1 MKRRNKTETPRANE
15 RGRAAQLL
23 AQVVM
28 PPNRTIDQVLSRHN
42 LTPFESELL
51 YGVVRRLNTLKAAV
65 QPFLRQPFRRKD
77 GDVEML
83 LLVGAYQL
91 YFTDIPS
98 HSAVDETVGACAAL
112 RKPWAKGLLNAVLRK
127 VADTSA
133 TLTDRT
139 FEQPSWLI
147 EEVTESYDQPQE
159 ILGALSERAPMTLR
173 VNRARIAPERYV
185 EALEVAGIDHDRN
198 WHAETITLKQPM
210 AQARLPG
217 FADGWVA
224 TQDAAAQFAA
234 HLLAVQPGDLWLD
247 ACAAPGGKLF
257 HGIETQPE
265 SRAVALEL
273 KESRAQTLR
282 QEADRLGH
290 RQFSLLV
297 GDAEGRD
304 WWAGEPFDRILLDSP
319 CSGTGTIRR
328 NPDIRLHQSP
338 EGVLELAALQRR
350 LLANL
355 WQMLKPGG
363 SLLYCTCSI
372 LRQENDDIIR
382 AHLDQSP
389 DATTAPIELPSGERT
404 ELGWQL
410 LPTDY
415 KTDGFYYA
423 QLMKAS

>member
-1 MKRRNKTETPRANE
+1 MKRGSASSTE

-23 AQVVM
+23 AQVVL
-28 PPNRTIDQVLSRHN
+28 PPNRTIDQVLSRHT
-42 LTPFESELL
+42 LTPLESELL
-51 YGVVRRLNTLKAAV
+51 YGVTRRLYTLRSAV

-91 YFTDIPS
+91 YYTDIPS
-98 HSAVDETVGACAAL
+98 HTAVDETVGACASL
-112 RKPWAKGLLNAVLRK
+112 RKPWAKGLINAVLRK
-127 VADTSA
+127 VADSSVPD
-133 TLTDRT
+133 TDRT
-139 FEQPSWLI
+139 FEQPTWLVEKI
-147 EEVTESYDQPQE
+147 TESFQQPGD
-159 ILGALSERAPMTLR
+159 ILGALSQRAPMTLR
-173 VNRARIAPERYV
+173 VNRARIEPERYV
-185 EALEVAGIDHDRN
+185 EALQIAGIEHDRT

-234 HLLAVQPGDLWLD
+234 HLLGVQPGELWLD

-257 HGIETQPE
+257 HGIELQPE

-273 KESRAQTLR
+273 KESRAGTLR
-282 QEADRLGH
+282 QEAERLGH
-290 RQFSLLV
+290 QQFTLLV
-297 GDAEGRD
+297 GDAESRE

-338 EGVLELAALQRR
+338 EGVLELVELQHR

-382 AHLDQSP
+382 AHLDQST
-389 DATTAPIELPSGERT
+389 DAMTKPIELPCGQRT